1 MKTSH
6 KIICHVIIFL
16 TPLLWRGAGGE
27 AHAQTYPV
35 TITTQLTPPFTG
47 YLPDYSAA
55 GSDKLRLLLL
65 FNDFTKPSYNVKLK
79 IKITGQGINIESKPY
94 YFEGPFI
101 LEPGVPLQLSG
112 SDFGALLNSN
122 NLDFSGISQTQYE
135 QRKVLPEG
143 FYSVC
148 ITVYDYNNP
157 NNIKVSNESCA
168 YGMMIL
174 SDPPY
179 LNIPGCGASL
189 NVINPQ
195 QVTFNWT
202 PVNMASPNSANQT
215 DYVLE
220 LFEVRPAGQNPN
232 SIVQTLPPIFTETL
246 TSTTFNYGITEP
258 PLILGMEY
266 VWRVRA
272 IDQSGRDLFKNQGYS
287 QVCTFTWGSQYTGAN
302 LNINLAG
309 VPITHRQI
317 KCTWDSLN
325 VYDNYKLEFRKV
337 GGTNNWFP
345 VNTNNA
351 RAKINSL
358 EPNTDYNVHVTG
370 QLPDGS
376 WGPQS
381 NEITIHTP
389 PTPVYNC
396 GDKPTPINTTNFTP
410 LLQAANYQIWEIGQ
424 FEVLVTGLENLQSP
438 TGQYTGKG
446 RVMMGFAGAVNF
458 PVTFTNVTVS
468 SDMVIVSGRVDVVSK
483 GIDRW
488 LSQQNVGNQYVYDDS
503 YVFNGCIDS
512 VYVNSNNQITIKD
525 CNGNVTT
532 IPNNYDGGI
541 LIQDTNGNQW
551 IVNSDGTVTPVNG
564 TTLPL
569 TAIPLTAD
577 ELDILKKA
585 LGIIK
590 TQYSSSV
597 VNAAKQQLQAKS
609 QDLDAYISTQ
619 FQPYNVGSP
628 GTPPTEVEYI
638 GFVYDNSA
646 TGQGIQKNKDY
657 KQKEFEYNV
666 ARILNVFAREEN
678 TDAEYNF
685 IGKYLTVGSKAYKTF
700 VAEEKAK
707 NRTHND
713 IAVDV
718 AQLGIKPLGEAAAK
732 RKMKF
737 D

>member
-1 MKTSH
+1 MKV
-6 KIICHVIIFL
+6 KIYIQLLILFL
-16 TPLLWRGAGGE
+16 FYRVGDKLY
-27 AHAQTYPV
+27 AQTFPV

-55 GSDKLRLLLL
+55 GMEKLRVLLL
-65 FNDFTKPSYNVKLK
+65 FNDFTKPVYNIKLK
-79 IKITGQGINIESKPY
+79 IKISGQGINIESKSY
-94 YFEGPFI
+94 YFEGPYTI
-101 LEPGVPLQLSG
+101 EPGVPLQISG
-112 SDFGALLNSN
+112 SDLGALLNSN
-122 NLDFSGISQTQYE
+122 NLDFSGISQSQYE

-148 ITVYDYNNP
+148 ITAYDYNNP

-179 LNIPGCGASL
+179 LNLPGCGASL

-195 QVTFNWT
+195 QITFNWT
-202 PVNMASPNSANQT
+202 PINMASPNSANQT

-232 SIVQTLPPIFTETL
+232 NIVQTLPPIFTETL
-246 TSTTFNYGITEP
+246 TTTTFNYGITEP
-258 PLILGMEY
+258 PLIMGMEY

-272 IDQSGRDLFKNQGYS
+272 VDQSGRDLFKNQGYS
-287 QVCTFTWGSQYTGAN
+287 QICTFTWGSQYTGAN

-309 VPITHRQI
+309 VPVTHRQI

-325 VYDNYKLEFRKV
+325 VYDNYKLEFKKV

-345 VNTNNA
+345 LSTTNS
-351 RAKINSL
+351 RAKITSL
-358 EPNTDYNVHVTG
+358 EPNTDYNVHVSG

-381 NEITIHTP
+381 NEITIRTP
-389 PTPVYNC
+389 AAPVYNC
-396 GDKPTPINTTNFTP
+396 GDMPMPLNAQNFKPLIQAGNF
-410 LLQAANYQIWEIGQ
+410 QIWDIGQ
-424 FEVLVTGLENLQSP
+424 FEVLVTSLENFQSP
-438 TGQYTGKG
+438 TGQYSGKG
-446 RVMMGFAGAVNF
+446 NVIMGFAGGASF

-468 SDMVIVSGRVDVVSK
+468 SDMMVVAGRMDVRSR
-483 GIDRW
+483 GIDNW
-488 LSQQNVGNQYVYDDS
+488 LSQQNVGSQYVYDDS

-512 VYVNSNNQITIKD
+512 VFVNSNNQISIVD
-525 CNGNVTT
+525 CNGNITT
-532 IPNNYDGGI
+532 IPGSYDGGI
-541 LIQDTNGNQW
+541 LIQDANGNQW
-551 IVNSDGTVTPVNG
+551 IVNSNGTVTPVGG

-590 TQYSSSV
+590 NQYSNSI
-597 VNAAKQQLQAKS
+597 VNALKQQMQTKS
-609 QDLDAYISTQ
+609 QDLDSYINTQ
-619 FQPYNVGSP
+619 FQPYNVGAS
-628 GTPPTEVEYI
+628 GSTTTDVEYM
-638 GFVYDNSA
+638 GFVYDNTL
-646 TGQGIQKNKDY
+646 TGQGVQKNKDY
-657 KQKEFEYNV
+657 KQKEFEYNA
-666 ARILNVFAREEN
+666 ARILNVFSREEN
-678 TDAEYNF
+678 TTAEYNF

-713 IAVDV
+713 IASDV